1 MHIKPLLNAS
11 FPALPYPERLLP
23 LRLQETPINVCCCF
37 NRGFASA
44 NIAVDKDRYQ
54 PGEQANVIL
63 QAENQ
68 SSEGFTSVE
77 AS

>member
-1 MHIKPLLNAS
+1 M
-11 FPALPYPERLLP
+11 
-23 LRLQETPINVCCCF
+23 RLQETPINVCCCF